1 MDNVKTYL
9 IASYEELT
17 SKVTWST
24 WKELQA
30 NAVIVAIAS
39 FIIAF
44 IIGLMDMLSNMLF
57 SDIIYKIAG

>member
-1 MDNVKTYL
+1 M
-9 IASYEELT
+9 ASYEELT
-17 SKVTWST
+17 SKVTWPT